1 MTNHQQFISRLVPAI
16 IIQMEISDNN
26 GAGMTNHHQFV
37 LRLGLAIS
45 FHIEIGDNYGAGMT
59 DHFIP
64 VDYASI
70 PIEKL
75 H

>member
-1 MTNHQQFISRLVPAI
+1 
-16 IIQMEISDNN
+16 MEISDNN

-37 LRLGLAIS
+37 LRLGPAIS
-45 FHIEIGDNYGAGMT
+45 FHIEIGDNNGAGMT

-70 PIEKL
+70 PIDD
-75 H
+75 